1 MFPFYHSWIS
11 ALLLYLAV
19 TLVILWSWSRAV
31 TRIPLAAAIA
41 IVLLPLVPTGRS
53 LVTGR
58 VFGAADLAFASQPL
72 KDYEAD
78 YGAAV
83 RHNGALFD
91 VFSQEI
97 PWRAAVR
104 WSITHGRWPLWNPF
118 TLCGDLLAGA
128 AQPAP
133 YDPFNLLG
141 LLISLPE
148 SITFAAAITFFLAAF
163 GAFVYIRE
171 IGCSLAASV
180 IGAAA
185 FMSSG
190 GLAFFVLWP
199 LGRSW
204 ALLPLVL
211 FGVRAVTREPGWKSA
226 VVLTG
231 AFVVSI
237 LAGHPETMPHL
248 VAVGGAYG
256 LFELAAARRPIASVA
271 VALACGAIALA
282 MTSIFWMPFVEGSRQ
297 TAEYRVRR
305 DIYAP
310 TSYITFPDDV
320 AKRAGV
326 TFFPFF
332 GGQPWRGDATKQW
345 TPDTGRVGSIVL
357 ALAIF
362 AALATIRRRRET
374 LFFTLLAMVC
384 LDAGFGAPPVAHLLH
399 ALPLFSI
406 TLNERLIFAAS
417 FALCLLAAIAVDEIE
432 GLRPRGAAILAGV
445 CAVLGAATWI
455 VARGQIAAGVDRS
468 VISLLAAAE
477 LAPLAVAAIV
487 IAAKVPMRHAA
498 LALLAL
504 LLLQRTIEDGSIYA
518 STPVEAFYPRIPLI
532 EKIPTGG
539 APFRIASE
547 HFSFVP
553 NTSAVYGLEDV
564 RGYEALTFKRLV
576 DTYRMWCTPQP
587 IAYNMVTDLRRPF
600 LSLMNVRY
608 AFQSKQDPVPAGW
621 RAVAEDRESRLVE
634 NSRAL
639 PRVFA
644 PRRIRYAGAG
654 RAVREMLEASD
665 FGELSWIEADEL
677 GGQEAANGTAEISFR
692 RDVTDYDIDA
702 RMKSNGWLV
711 ISECNWKGWRAY
723 VDGRRVR
730 HRFADHAFIG
740 VWVPAGRHRV
750 TLSYLPDTFQRSR
763 VISAVTALLAAAA
776 LVTRSATRRA
786 TRRTPLPPSRSEG

>member
-19 TLVILWSWSRAV
+19 TLVILWSWSRTV
-31 TRIPLAAAIA
+31 RRIPLAAAIA

-53 LVTGR
+53 MVTGR

-78 YGAAV
+78 YGAAI

-141 LLISLPE
+141 LLISLPA

-163 GAFVYIRE
+163 GTFVYVRE
-171 IGCSLAASV
+171 IGCSLTASV
-180 IGAAA
+180 VGAAA

-204 ALLPLVL
+204 AMLPLVL
-211 FGVRAVTREPGWKSA
+211 VGVRLVTKEPGWKSA
-226 VVLTG
+226 VVLSG
-231 AFVVSI
+231 AFVLAI
-237 LAGHPETMPHL
+237 LAGHPETVPHL
-248 VAVGGAYG
+248 VGVGGAYG
-256 LFELAAARRPIASVA
+256 LFELARARQRIRSVA
-271 VALACGAIALA
+271 VAFVCGAIALA

-310 TSYITFPDDV
+310 TSYITFPDDI

-332 GGQPWRGDATKQW
+332 GGQPWRGDTTPQW

-357 ALAIF
+357 ALALF
-362 AALATIRRRRET
+362 AALTTLRRRRES
-374 LFFTLLAMVC
+374 LFFTLLAIVC
-384 LDAGFGAPPVAHLLH
+384 LDAGFGAPPFAHLLH
-399 ALPLFSI
+399 ALPLLSI

-417 FALCLLAAIAVDEIE
+417 FALCILAAIAVDEIASA
-432 GLRPRGAAILAGV
+432 RPRAAFVLAGAGV
-445 CAVLGAATWI
+445 VLGAATWI
-455 VARGQIAAGVDRS
+455 VARGQLGAGVDRS
-468 VISLLAAAE
+468 LIWLLGATE
-477 LAPLAVAAIV
+477 LVPLAIAGIAI
-487 IAAKVPMRHAA
+487 ATRLPMRHVV
-498 LALLAL
+498 LTLLAL

-518 STPVEAFYPRIPLI
+518 STPAAAFYPRVPLI
-532 EKIPTGG
+532 EKIPRGG
-539 APFRIASE
+539 PPFRIASE

-553 NTSAVYGLEDV
+553 STSALYGLEDV

-587 IAYNMVTDLRRPF
+587 IAYNMVTDLTRPF

-608 AFQSKQDPVPAGW
+608 AFQSKSDPVPAGW
-621 RAVAEDRESRLVE
+621 RTVAEDRKTRLVE
-634 NSRAL
+634 NGRVL

-644 PRRIRYAGAG
+644 PRHIRYAGAG
-654 RAVREMLEASD
+654 RAVRDMLETPD
-665 FGELSWIEADEL
+665 FGDVAWIEADEV
-677 GGQEAANGTAEISFR
+677 GGQEAANGEAALSFR

-740 VWVPAGRHRV
+740 VWVPAGHHRV
-750 TLSYLPDTFQRSR
+750 TLSYLPDSFQRSR
-763 VISAVTALLAAAA
+763 VISGVTALLAAAA
-776 LVTRSATRRA
+776 LIIRSMMQRA
-786 TRRTPLPPSRSEG
+786 SRRTPPPPSRSEG